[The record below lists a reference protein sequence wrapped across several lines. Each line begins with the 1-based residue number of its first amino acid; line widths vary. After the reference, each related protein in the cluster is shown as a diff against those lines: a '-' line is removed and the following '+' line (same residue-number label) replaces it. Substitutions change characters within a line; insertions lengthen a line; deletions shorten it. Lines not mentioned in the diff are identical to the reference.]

1 MNKIVI
7 NHLDKTFVTSDATVM
22 VNELEVEHPAAKL
35 VVMAAKA
42 QENEVGD
49 GTNLVRLLSTCACWR
64 WLLNSLATRMQ
75 VLTLAGE
82 LLDKAQGLLKQGL
95 TTTEIADGYMRA
107 TAKVLIT
114 SFKTG
119 HMLIRIWT

>member
-1 MNKIVI
+1 
-7 NHLDKTFVTSDATVM
+7 
-22 VNELEVEHPAAKL
+22 
-35 VVMAAKA
+35 
-42 QENEVGD
+42 
-49 GTNLVRLLSTCACWR
+49 
-64 WLLNSLATRMQ
+64 MQ

-119 HMLIRIWT
+119 HMLIRI